1 LKSFNKHITNALQAI
16 LVVDCEKQILN
27 YNNYAMYVVYKFF
40 NKDLKSVKSISEIID
55 NEEILDE
62 TINHCKEGKAQ
73 KHFEYK
79 IKADE
84 EDISFRITFISTEDL
99 KSFIVLINEE
109 DKSETQ
115 KLLSIISH
123 DLISPITSIMG
134 FSELLFQ
141 DLESKKKSNLIS
153 ENIYSKEEFEALNRI
168 IKRTKL
174 INTSTKEAYSLLENL
189 LEWSRS
195 KSTVINPSIEVLN
208 LADIITGQVLFSKN
222 QADFKNIS
230 IEYEGREGIKVL
242 ADKNMLKTILRNFIS
257 NAIKF
262 TPRGGVIE
270 ITTSDIL
277 KDGKEK
283 YIRID
288 VSDTGVG
295 IPDKTLSGLFEQG
308 QNITTKGTESEK
320 GTGLGL
326 KLCKEFAEKMN
337 GNISIRSKRGKGTI
351 ASISLP
357 GAQNKFRRDESPFE
371 VK

>member
-79 IKADE
+79 IKTDE

-109 DKSETQ
+109 DKNETQ

-153 ENIYSKEEFEALNRI
+153 EHIFSKDEFEALNRI

-195 KSTVINPSIEVLN
+195 KSNVINPNIEVLN
-208 LADIITGQVLFSKN
+208 ITNIISSQVLFSKN
-222 QADFKNIS
+222 QADFKNIA
-230 IEYEGREGIKVL
+230 IEYEGKEEINVC
-242 ADKNMLKTILRNFIS
+242 ADKNMLKTVLRNFIS

-283 YIRID
+283 YLRID

-295 IPDKTLSGLFEQG
+295 IPDKTLSSLFMQG

-351 ASISLP
+351 ASLSLP
-357 GAQNKFRRDESPFE
+357 CA
-371 VK
+371 